1 MAGTK
6 RALCVGINIFKN
18 YPGAQLNGCVNDAAN
33 MHDTLVKQ
41 LGFAADDILVLTD
54 AQATKAKVMGA
65 LGKLVDAAVAGKLSH
80 LVFSLSSHGTQVP
93 DLDDDEADHADEAFC
108 MHDLAEKNGEW
119 DRDRVIV
126 DDELRVLFAKVPKTV
141 RVECFFD
148 TCHSGTG
155 LKALDL
161 MPTRKPRW
169 LPPPTPIAID
179 NMTGRSAPGLR
190 KRLDDSGIDH
200 AILWAA
206 CRSSQTSADAK
217 IGKVYAG
224 AFTYYLTARIK
235 AAKGQIKRSELLKQV
250 REDLKT
256 NRYTQVPE
264 LDADRAHKSALLGS

>member
-1 MAGTK
+1 MAGAK
-6 RALCVGINIFKN
+6 RALCVGINNFKN
-18 YPGAQLNGCVNDAAN
+18 YPGAQLNGCVNDAN
-33 MHDTLVKQ
+33 SMHDMLVKHS
-41 LGFAADDILVLTD
+41 GFAAEDIVVLTD
-54 AQATKAKVMGA
+54 AQATKAKVIGA
-65 LGKLVDAAVAGKLSH
+65 LSKLVDAAAAGKIQH

-93 DLDDDEADHADEAFC
+93 DLDDDEADNADEAFC

-119 DRDRVIV
+119 DRDRVLV

-141 RVECFFD
+141 LVECFFD

-161 MPTRKPRW
+161 IPTRKPRW

-179 NMTGRSAPGLR
+179 NMAGRSAPGLR
-190 KRLDDSGIDH
+190 KRLDDAGLDH

-206 CRSSQTSADAK
+206 CKASQTSADAR
-217 IGKVYAG
+217 IGKIWAG
-224 AFTYYLTARIK
+224 AFTYYLTARLK
-235 AAKGQIKRSELLKQV
+235 AAKGQIKRSELLKLV

-264 LDADRAHKSALLGS
+264 INSDRPHKTKLIGT